1 MRVIIYS
8 IFRDTE
14 LYFVEIEVS
23 EDHIF
28 RITRSKGGNIHFF
41 TKSELE
47 KYLTQFGAL
56 IKMQGVEILRRNGDD
71 YYSED

>member
-14 LYFVEIEVS
+14 LYFVEVEVS
-23 EDHIF
+23 EDTIF
-28 RITRSKGGNIHFF
+28 RVTRSKGGNVHFF
-41 TKSELE
+41 TKPELE
-47 KYLTQFGAL
+47 QYLARFGAL